1 VKLAFVI
8 LLAIAGI
15 AHAQPAQPGG
25 WEIKV
30 PEKLE
35 VALGAI
41 ASMPITIAVDRGL
54 SISKSGPVLID
65 LAPDAGLYIKKRR
78 IGRPDA
84 VDPDADV
91 PRFVV
96 PIRADAAGE
105 LVVKVRIR
113 LWLCGGKVCRPLD
126 LKRQTTILVTAPQPP
141 VSGTP

>member
-1 VKLAFVI
+1 
-8 LLAIAGI
+8 
-15 AHAQPAQPGG
+15 
-25 WEIKV
+25 
-30 PEKLE
+30 
-35 VALGAI
+35 
-41 ASMPITIAVDRGL
+41 
-54 SISKSGPVLID
+54 LID

-96 PIRADAAGE
+96 PVRADAVGE

-126 LKRQTTILVTAPQPP
+126 LKKQTTILVSAPASPGT
-141 VSGTP
+141 GTP